1 MEGIGFGYFFIFI
14 VGALISGAA
23 ALWVRS
29 SYSKYSKQRS
39 NSGLSGA
46 QTARMILDRN
56 GLTNVRVEPVAGT
69 LTDHYDPRSKVVRL
83 SESNFR
89 ESTIAGVS
97 VAAHE
102 VGHAI
107 QDASGYAPMKLRSGL
122 VPIVNFGGQLWFP
135 LFFMAIIVGVASRLG
150 SLFVQLA
157 IVAFAGVLA
166 FHVVTLPVEINAST
180 RAYGLLTRYGIL
192 SSTEAGGTRR
202 VLTAAAFTY
211 IAAALT
217 SLLTL
222 LYLLALSR
230 N

>member
-1 MEGIGFGYFFIFI
+1 MGIGFGYILVMI

-29 SYSKYSKQRS
+29 SYSKYSKQSS
-39 NSGLSGA
+39 NSGLTGA
-46 QTARMILDRN
+46 ETARMILDRN

-83 SESNFR
+83 SEGNFR
-89 ESTIAGVS
+89 GSTIAGVS

-107 QDASGYAPMKLRSGL
+107 QDATGYAPMKLRSGL

-135 LFFMAIIVGVASRLG
+135 LFFMAIIMGVGTAIG
-150 SLFVQLA
+150 SLFIQLA
-157 IVAFAGVLA
+157 IIAFAGVLL

-192 SSTEAGGTRR
+192 SATEAGGTRR

-217 SLLTL
+217 SLL
-222 LYLLALSR
+222 YLVYMLALSR
-230 N
+230 E

>member
-1 MEGIGFGYFFIFI
+1 MGIGFGYILVMI
-14 VGALISGAA
+14 VGALISGVA

-29 SYSKYSKQRS
+29 SYSKFSKQRS
-39 NSGLSGA
+39 NSGLTGA
-46 QTARMILDRN
+46 ETARMILDRN

-83 SESNFR
+83 SEGNFR
-89 ESTIAGVS
+89 GSTIAGVS

-107 QDASGYAPMKLRSGL
+107 QDATGYVPMKLRSGL
-122 VPIVNFGGQLWFP
+122 VPIVNFGNQLWMP
-135 LFFMAIIVGVASRLG
+135 LFFMAIILGVSSSIG
-150 SLFVQLA
+150 GLFIQLA
-157 IVAFAGVLA
+157 IIAFAGVLL

-192 SSTEAGGTRR
+192 SATEAGGTRR

-222 LYLLALSR
+222 LYLFALSR
-230 N
+230 E